1 MNMMTTDKQH
11 HTSFKAL
18 VAANR
23 AAGRLDEP
31 APPAEKDAAQK
42 MRNTGMRLTPD
53 EYTQAQQLAAA
64 DERAMAWFC
73 RRMYLRGLESFLAE
87 QGKH

>member
-1 MNMMTTDKQH
+1 MMTTGKQPK
-11 HTSFKAL
+11 TSFKAL

-31 APPAEKDAAQK
+31 ASAAEKDAAPK
-42 MRNTGMRLTPD
+42 MRNTGMRLMPD
-53 EYTQAQQLAAA
+53 EYTQAQQLAAQ
-64 DERAMAWFC
+64 DDRAMAWFC

-87 QGKH
+87 QGGKH

>member
-1 MNMMTTDKQH
+1 MMTTGKQH

-23 AAGRLDEP
+23 AAGRLEAP
-31 APPAEKDAAQK
+31 AEPAEKDDLRMK
-42 MRNTGMRLTPD
+42 NTGMRLTPS
-53 EYTQAQQLAAA
+53 EYEQAKQLAAG
-64 DERAMAWFC
+64 DERSMASFC
-73 RRMYLRGLESFLAE
+73 RRIYLRGLEAFLAE